1 MYEFDKIYEVE
12 TFEYYTYFMLNNVP
26 NSSKAVQ
33 AGKVAFTH
41 IKHTKLEDNKPFKT
55 Q

>member
-1 MYEFDKIYEVE
+1 MYEFDKIYEVK

-26 NSSKAVQ
+26 SSFKVVQ
-33 AGKVAFTH
+33 ARKVAFTH
-41 IKHTKLEDNKPFKT
+41 IKHTKLEDNKPFNA